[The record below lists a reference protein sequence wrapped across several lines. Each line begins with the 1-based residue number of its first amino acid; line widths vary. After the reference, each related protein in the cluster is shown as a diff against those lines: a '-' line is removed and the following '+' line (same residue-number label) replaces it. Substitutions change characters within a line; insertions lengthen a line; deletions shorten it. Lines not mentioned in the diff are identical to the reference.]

1 MITDNATCRQLHND
15 LDYDDDT
22 AIDCFELGQA
32 LQDLEKADL
41 NDEHKVIAPFVRED
55 SPDTR
60 SVMNIVVLGDLDV
73 EVIDVDGL
81 DAGSPSDS
89 EPEADLTMNLE

>member
-1 MITDNATCRQLHND
+1 MLHAD
-15 LDYDDDT
+15 SST
-22 AIDCFELGQA
+22 TIQA

-41 NDEHKVIAPFVRED
+41 DDEHNFIAPFVRED

-60 SVMNIVVLGDLDV
+60 NGMDIVVLDDLDV
-73 EVIDVDGL
+73 GVIDVDGL
-81 DAGSPSDS
+81 DSDSPSNF